1 MGINL
6 IESIRG
12 EQIFEYKFPD
22 FLDDSNKIGNT
33 ADDFEVLQV
42 LGNGAFGNV
51 LKVKS
56 KKNLEIYAMKKVDKH
71 KLEGTKDEKY
81 YLNEKIILP
90 QLQSPL
96 VCRCFTICEDKDYRY
111 YVLEFM
117 NNGDLKSYFNA
128 NTIFFFWILIINS
141 CLKY

>member
-42 LGNGAFGNV
+42 LGNGAFG
-51 LKVKS
+51 K
-56 KKNLEIYAMKKVDKH
+56 
-71 KLEGTKDEKY
+71 
-81 YLNEKIILP
+81 
-90 QLQSPL
+90 
-96 VCRCFTICEDKDYRY
+96 F
-111 YVLEFM
+111 
-117 NNGDLKSYFNA
+117 
-128 NTIFFFWILIINS
+128 
-141 CLKY
+141 